1 MSIDL
6 RNIDLKKS
14 KQQGIEWHKSLS
26 IDIRF
31 RKKELSLKKKEDL
44 YSELGILIGSGLD
57 IKSSFLV
64 LMEENKKE
72 IRQFYQN
79 VYDKLIKGVSL
90 SDALR
95 ETGKISMYEYFTVQI
110 GEETGNLYTVL
121 NQLAQHFSQ
130 RIKQKRQLINTFS
143 YPVLVIITAV
153 VVVLFM
159 MNFIVPMFEE
169 LFKRFNGELPTL
181 TRIVIQTSEFISK
194 YSWSMIVVVSAITTL
209 ILMVRKKD
217 FYRKITSEFILRVP
231 GIKTI
236 VKKVYLAKFCQTFS
250 LLNSSKIPVVTS
262 IQLIQKIIGFYPF
275 EKALAEIEKELVNG
289 KLLHE
294 SFQMYSVFDA
304 KIISLTKVGEEVNKL
319 DDIYNNL
326 SRQYSEEIQ
335 HKVSVLNTLLEPV
348 LIIFIGFFV
357 ALILISMYLPMFQ
370 MSNTMY

>member
-1 MSIDL
+1 LSIDL